1 MSHQPG
7 RGEAHSHLRK
17 PGRSAAAAAGA
28 GVQQRAAGGAS
39 VGGAAKGGGLPAP
52 PLTAASTRPVSP
64 AASTTPRGGTRANGT
79 PALVRGTESGGP
91 AEQGGGFKPQQ
102 PVSTQHQNNQ
112 QQQVSLPHQG
122 MGTADAHQHLQSAAA
137 LPPSESKV
145 GASSTGKTRTPV
157 APAGGGLDHV
167 KQLPTSK
174 PPAPPS
180 SLPVSTEAVSFSGK
194 FSFLSANLFVWSLL
208 V

>member
-1 MSHQPG
+1 MTLLLL
-7 RGEAHSHLRK
+7 A
-17 PGRSAAAAAGA
+17 
-28 GVQQRAAGGAS
+28 
-39 VGGAAKGGGLPAP
+39 
-52 PLTAASTRPVSP
+52 
-64 AASTTPRGGTRANGT
+64 
-79 PALVRGTESGGP
+79 
-91 AEQGGGFKPQQ
+91 
-102 PVSTQHQNNQ
+102 
-112 QQQVSLPHQG
+112 VSLPHQG

-137 LPPSESKV
+137 PPPSESKV